1 MTSFSD
7 SILLASGNVLPRKD
21 WLLFVE
27 IVENK
32 KIENNN
38 NNNKNFLGL
47 PKSKWVYM
55 YEIIFT
61 NINVFKIENMRLEK

>member
-7 SILLASGNVLPRKD
+7 SILLACENILPRKD

-27 IVENK
+27 IVGNK

-61 NINVFKIENMRLEK
+61 NINVCKIENMRLEK